1 MTQTG
6 FRQEKNLLQP
16 MPACGYN
23 AEHQEKKVKCNEE
36 RTAES
41 ITLLSCEPSS
51 LITWEEVCVG

>member
-16 MPACGYN
+16 MPACRDS

>member
-6 FRQEKNLLQP
+6 FRQEKNYKL
-16 MPACGYN
+16 AWVAARDS